1 MITERA
7 HISHVW
13 HVTKATRQWHS
24 CLPFAAHSKREI
36 WLLYKLVTYWPRQV
50 RIDAWLSNIEG
61 NSSIYFPKLDDLRVN
76 SYFKPYHSRF
86 VRFLARNLYFKS
98 IRLLKVTALIDNRK
112 VSFDPWMVCEIFFP
126 IVKITDAFGSWSLN
140 LTYIYRGLELTL
152 DW

>member
-36 WLLYKLVTYWPRQV
+36 WLLYKLVAYWPRQV

-98 IRLLKVTALIDNRK
+98 IRLLKVTALIDNGK